1 MRRSLSQTRRAVVG
15 CSDAADH
22 WGIER
27 NVDVDL
33 ATAGRAIGRAIPGRE
48 RVRAIGK

>member
-1 MRRSLSQTRRAVVG
+1 MRRSLSRTRRAVVG

-27 NVDVDL
+27 DVDVDL
-33 ATAGRAIGRAIPGRE
+33 AIGREGDRSRRAQRE